1 VGLKIYLLCLMKQSN
16 GFTKG
21 AKDLMEDQMFDGE
34 KTAETSVRTALSG
47 HGCGPLVLMV
57 ISWGSPFR
65 NSRGNSLFLHK
76 N

>member
-1 VGLKIYLLCLMKQSN
+1 
-16 GFTKG
+16 
-21 AKDLMEDQMFDGE
+21 MEDQMFDGE